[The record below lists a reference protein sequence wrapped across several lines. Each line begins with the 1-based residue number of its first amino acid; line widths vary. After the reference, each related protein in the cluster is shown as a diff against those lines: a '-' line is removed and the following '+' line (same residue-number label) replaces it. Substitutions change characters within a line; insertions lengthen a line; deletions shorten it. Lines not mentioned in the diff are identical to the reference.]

1 LSKSKVS
8 PCTSKQADAAAAAE
22 KTVQPSTSKKSL
34 SSKRSF
40 EELSD
45 SDKNVSSSAAKKI
58 ANKFSKTGS
67 LTDIETKVSPRNDI
81 SISKLMW
88 GVLNFYSCKNLIYT
102 HYLWGEEALSIN
114 CESMK
119 NVRNFNLGIERIESL
134 ADDFRYVLG

>member
-8 PCTSKQADAAAAAE
+8 PCTSKQAAAGA
-22 KTVQPSTSKKSL
+22 KITVQPSTSKKSL

-45 SDKNVSSSAAKKI
+45 SDQNVSGAKKI
-58 ANKFSKTGS
+58 ANKSSKTS
-67 LTDIETKVSPRNDI
+67 SSTDLVNKVSPKNEI

-102 HYLWGEEALSIN
+102 HYLWGEETMSIN